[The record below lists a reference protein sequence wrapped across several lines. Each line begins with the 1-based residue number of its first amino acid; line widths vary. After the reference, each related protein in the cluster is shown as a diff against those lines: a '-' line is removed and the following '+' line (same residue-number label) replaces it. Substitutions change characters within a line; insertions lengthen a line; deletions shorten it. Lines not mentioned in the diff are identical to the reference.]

1 MAPTHPHPLDPL
13 QPGEIAQAAAVIR
26 PRYSEHQINFRVIT
40 LKEPSK
46 CQMIKYLDAE
56 HESTAVPPQPPCR
69 LARCQIIVTRQGRTE
84 FRELIVNLNECAIT
98 SDTHLVGKHSYIDSD
113 YMQAVEKACRA
124 DPRVQK
130 QIDTLKLPDNAHVI
144 VEAWAYATDGEN
156 DMTERTTMVRAF
168 LFALSTTITNIG
180 SVLVLHA
187 LWGQPRRKL
196 LRIPPRHMR

>member
-1 MAPTHPHPLDPL
+1 MPAVHPYPFDPL
-13 QPGEIAQAAAVIR
+13 QPGEITQAAAIVR
-26 PRYSEHQINFRVIT
+26 SRFSEYQINFRVVT
-40 LKEPSK
+40 LKEPAK

-56 HESTAVPPQPPCR
+56 RASTALPPQPPCR

-84 FRELIVNLNECAIT
+84 FRELIVNLDERAIT
-98 SDTHLVGKHSYIDSD
+98 SDTHLVGKHSYINSD

-156 DMTERTTMVRAF
+156 DMTERKTMVRAF
-168 LFALSTTITNIG
+168 SFAFFKSITKFPFSVGSTCCLVTTQTQTIT
-180 SVLVLHA
+180 H
-187 LWGQPRRKL
+187 
-196 LRIPPRHMR
+196 IP